1 MHKRLTIWG
10 YGLLASILIGS
21 GLGGFYLL
29 QGKLIEIVGIGHMVR
44 PVFNALWIGMIGLL
58 IFWIQRR
65 FKQLPKPL
73 GQIRADLKATG
84 TSDYRYLP
92 LQFLLPALILTS
104 GTSLG
109 PEATLVSTTCLGGIW
124 LLDKLRFL
132 NAHWEHLSTSGRLR
146 AMICVNHQLLSRP
159 AAQKHTSLWTPLT
172 IGYFAAGVLS
182 FYLTCK
188 FGGEPSVIVYLGH
201 SAWQSRDLLWLLPIF
216 IFGRLSGR
224 LELTLMINL
233 RKILLGRVHR
243 DWALLL
249 VGGLAIYA
257 ASIWLPAINCSGMA
271 NFHLLA
277 GSWQHH
283 TTGALL
289 LAAGLKLALLT
300 ICLNTGWIGGDIFP
314 VLFCT
319 TAQGIALSFWLPID
333 PIFTIAVFAIAAG
346 GTILESPLVAGGVM
360 GIMFLPPNLLPISGL
375 IILLLMLC
383 DHFTQPHWI
392 RLSDAVHNMLS
403 AH

>member
-1 MHKRLTIWG
+1 MHKRLIIWG
-10 YGLLASILIGS
+10 YGLLMSLLIGS

-29 QGKLIEIVGIGHMVR
+29 QGALIELIGIGHVVR
-44 PVFNALWIGMIGLL
+44 PVFNALWIFLIGVL

-65 FKQLPKPL
+65 FTQLPKPL

-84 TSDYRYLP
+84 TSDYRFLP

-124 LLDKLRFL
+124 LLDKLRYL
-132 NAHWEHLSTSGRLR
+132 EVNWNHLSTSARLH
-146 AMICVNHQLLSRP
+146 AMLEVNHKLLSRSKT
-159 AAQKHTSLWTPLT
+159 QRLNSLWTPLT
-172 IGYFAAGVLS
+172 LCFFAAGVLS

-188 FGGEPSVIVYLGH
+188 FGGEPSVIVYLGR
-201 SAWQSRDLLWLLPIF
+201 SAWQWRELLWLVPIF
-216 IFGRLSGR
+216 IGGRLLGR
-224 LELTLMINL
+224 LELSLMIAL
-233 RKILLGRVHR
+233 RKILLGRIHR
-243 DWALLL
+243 DWSLLL
-249 VGGLAIYA
+249 IGGIAIYA

-283 TTGALL
+283 STGALL
-289 LAAGLKLALLT
+289 LASGLKLGLLT

-319 TAQGIALSFWLPID
+319 TAQAIALSFWLPLD
-333 PIFTIAVFAIAAG
+333 PMFVIAVFAIAAG

-360 GIMFLPPNLLPISGL
+360 GIMFLPPNLLPICVVV
-375 IILLLMLC
+375 IALLMLC
-383 DHFTQPHWI
+383 DHFTQPHWV
-392 RLSDAVHNMLS
+392 RFSDAVHHMLT
-403 AH
+403 A